1 MVVLGLQLSARFDC
15 IQSIEV
21 PNDFEFMLSIQ
32 CTSCREVHSSQ
43 VGVNRNDTVA
53 IPNSKGEAN
62 LVMKCKFCSQL
73 MNLSKIQFIDVV
85 TTSQPRLDERYDSV
99 DFLDKTQVYLNED
112 AEQASF
118 KTLASA
124 ECRNMEIKDWH
135 LTDGFKVTCES
146 GHVFDN
152 VDLSED
158 FADYDET
165 GNCPVEITEIRTKIV
180 KVKS

>member
-73 MNLSKIQFIDVV
+73 MNLN
-85 TTSQPRLDERYDSV
+85 
-99 DFLDKTQVYLNED
+99 FLDKTQVYMNED

-135 LTDGFKVTCES
+135 LTEGFKVTCES

-165 GNCPVEITEIRTKIV
+165 GNCPVEITEIRTQIV